1 MVYVIIIMYANEI
14 RKILDR
20 HPATRRYFIGCF
32 AADEIRPHYS
42 LYPYCCVVNMDCS
55 GWEGS
60 HWIAIFVRSKTA
72 VEYYDSLGNWPP
84 ISPYIV
90 AFLQKFS
97 DIEYNNDQIQ
107 SERSKS
113 CGKHAIFFLCLR
125 CSGAVAR
132 ISELVSYFRK
142 CKQNPDDV
150 FNDNVRQLMH
160 IQ

>member
-1 MVYVIIIMYANEI
+1 
-14 RKILDR
+14 
-20 HPATRRYFIGCF
+20 
-32 AADEIRPHYS
+32 
-42 LYPYCCVVNMDCS
+42 MDCS

-72 VEYYDSLGNWPP
+72 VEYRKLLWKSLGNWPP

-90 AFLQKFS
+90 TFLQKFS
-97 DIEYNNDQIQ
+97 DIEYNIEQIQ

-150 FNDNVRQLMH
+150 VNDYVRQLMH